1 VRFDRVKLTQRDQPS
16 ILEVYLMTSAYQLL
30 TLEKYLAYDNGTDQ
44 ADELVNGV
52 LVSMPPES
60 FRNQRIGIFLLFFL
74 ARMGMPENLLVNHMA
89 IAVAGG
95 RATARI
101 PDLIL
106 LSAELV
112 QELQASNQGTILED
126 MPPPRLVVEVVSP
139 GQEDRD
145 YRYKRSEY
153 AVRQIPE
160 YWIVD
165 PMTDRVTVLELVAGF
180 YEEQVYVGE
189 TLILSPQLGQLQ
201 LSAQDILAA

>member
-1 VRFDRVKLTQRDQPS
+1 
-16 ILEVYLMTSAYQLL
+16 MTSAYQLL
-30 TLEKYLAYDNGTDQ
+30 TLEKYLDYDNGTDR

-74 ARMGMPENLLVNHMA
+74 ARLGIPENLLVNHMA

-95 RATARI
+95 GATARI

-106 LSAELV
+106 LSVELA
-112 QELQASNQGTILED
+112 QELQASNQGTILGE

-165 PMTDRVTVLELVAGF
+165 PLADRVTVLELVAGF

-201 LSAQDILAA
+201 LSAQDILAG

>member
-1 VRFDRVKLTQRDQPS
+1 MVLAPS
-16 ILEVYLMTSAYQLL
+16 PISLEEYLRW
-30 TLEKYLAYDNGTDQ
+30 DDG
-44 ADELVNGV
+44 ADGVFELVNGN
-52 LVSMPPES
+52 LVPMPPES
-60 FRNQRIGIFLLFFL
+60 DQNQQIGISLIAYFLQLGISKKLIRNQT
-74 ARMGMPENLLVNHMA
+74 A
-89 IAVAGG
+89 IAVVSG

-101 PDLIL
+101 PDLMIL
-106 LSAELV
+106 SETLAE
-112 QELQASNQGTILED
+112 ELRESGQGTILSG
-126 MPPPRLVVEVVSP
+126 MSPPRLVVETVSP

-165 PMTDRVTVLELVAGF
+165 PLADRVTVLELVAGF

-201 LSAQDILAA
+201 LSAQEILAG